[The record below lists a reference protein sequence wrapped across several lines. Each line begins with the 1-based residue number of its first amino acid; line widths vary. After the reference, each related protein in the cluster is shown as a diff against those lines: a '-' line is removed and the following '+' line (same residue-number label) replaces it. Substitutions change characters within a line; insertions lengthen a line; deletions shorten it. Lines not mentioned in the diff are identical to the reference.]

1 MNSVCCL
8 VFLKQQNGCE
18 CVYVCIHWLN
28 LMWDTQL
35 VYEITNAV
43 FIQLYIRLL
52 LLLLMNMYSG
62 D

>member
-1 MNSVCCL
+1 
-8 VFLKQQNGCE
+8 
-18 CVYVCIHWLN
+18 
-28 LMWDTQL
+28 MWDTQL
-35 VYEITNAV
+35 VYEITNAM